1 MEETPFEMILLAKVG
16 KEWVDCHLESVFMSI
31 ISVVNKIDDLKILSE
46 SQNEVGLFYKREHTY
61 NKQTN
66 K

>member
-1 MEETPFEMILLAKVG
+1 
-16 KEWVDCHLESVFMSI
+16 MSI

-46 SQNEVGLFYKREHTY
+46 SQNEEGLFYKREHTY